1 MKVKK
6 ILGIGAVFIIP
17 FFLFLVIISAAAG
30 GEAEEKAYNDQMGNL
45 NVSEDVLAYTSVII
59 QYAKKYDIEEY
70 VPLIQAVMMQESGGR
85 GNDPMQSSEGPYNK
99 KFPHKPNA
107 ITDPLYSIECG
118 VQELKSCLEQA
129 NVKSVYDIENIYL
142 ALQGYNFGNGY
153 IDWAIKNYGS
163 YSQANAQIFSDK
175 MREKLGWKRYGDVN
189 YVSHVMR
196 YYVID
201 NLIDNDNNDSGEI
214 AIGKG
219 SPKGQTI
226 AKMALTKLGCP
237 YLWGASGPNKF
248 DCSGLVY
255 WAHYQCGVKFER
267 TDSKTLAR
275 MGKSVKKKD
284 LSAGDIIIFSNNDKP
299 SGIHHVGIYLGDGK
313 MVHAPQTGKPVQI
326 KTIKSGYYA
335 KQYYCARRLY

>member
-6 ILGIGAVFIIP
+6 ILGIGAAIIVT
-17 FFLFLVIISAAAG
+17 FFLFLIIVVAAAG
-30 GEAEEKAYNDQMGNL
+30 GNAEENANKNQIGNS
-45 NVSEDVLAYTSVII
+45 NISENVLAYTSII
-59 QYAKKYDIEEY
+59 TEYAQKYGVEEY

-85 GNDPMQSSEGPYNK
+85 GNDPMQSSEGPFNK
-99 KFPHKPNA
+99 RFPHKPNA
-107 ITDPLYSIECG
+107 ITEPIYSIECG
-118 VQELKSCLEQA
+118 VQEIKSCLVQA
-129 NVKSVYDIENIYL
+129 KVMGIYDIENIYL

-153 IDWAIKNYGS
+153 IGWAVKNYGG
-163 YSQANAQIFSDK
+163 YSQANAEIFSNK
-175 MREKLGWKRYGDVN
+175 MKEKLGWKRYGDVN
-189 YVSHVMR
+189 YVSHVMQ
-196 YYVID
+196 YYVVD
-201 NLIDNDNNDSGEI
+201 DLVDDETNNSGEI

-267 TDSKTLAR
+267 TNTKHLAS
-275 MGKSVKKKD
+275 MGKAVKKKD
-284 LSAGDIIIFSNNDKP
+284 LSVGDIILFSNNDKP
-299 SGIHHVGIYLGDGK
+299 SGIHHVGIYLGEGK